1 MQLLLK
7 VKFNYYG
14 LYGVTN
20 HSILRK
26 LIHYELYKKQRTVL
40 HEINRY

>member
-1 MQLLLK
+1 MQLPLK
-7 VKFNYYG
+7 AKFDYYG

-20 HSILRK
+20 HNILH
-26 LIHYELYKKQRTVL
+26 IPTHYELYKKQQMVL